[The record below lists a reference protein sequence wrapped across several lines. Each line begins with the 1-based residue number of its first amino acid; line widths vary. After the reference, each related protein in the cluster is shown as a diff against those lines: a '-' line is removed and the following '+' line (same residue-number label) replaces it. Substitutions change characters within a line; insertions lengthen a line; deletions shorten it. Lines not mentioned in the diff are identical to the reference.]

1 MINMKRLQ
9 NPINKYE
16 SRIAIELLEIK
27 QVLQHVPGVENP
39 ADLLTKLRKTN
50 WLNLSKK
57 PPIYPYDES
66 VPETSLQPY
75 QPIRLITTEPSQKL
89 KNRSRTIALRQAQKA

>member
-1 MINMKRLQ
+1 MTLISMRWMAASQLVKKIQTIISTCRIVCFSDSMINMKRLQ

-50 WLNLSKK
+50 WLNL
-57 PPIYPYDES
+57 
-66 VPETSLQPY
+66 
-75 QPIRLITTEPSQKL
+75 
-89 KNRSRTIALRQAQKA
+89 